1 MENIKVFNDSE
12 FGQVRM
18 VKIDGKP
25 YAIGIDVAKILDYA
39 RPNEAISAHCP
50 GTVSYRIGVQTGIKV
65 DGSPAIQIIETKA
78 IPEGD
83 IYRLIIKAA
92 DQSRNP
98 EIRAKAERF
107 ERWIFDEVIPS
118 IHKTGFYGKPE
129 SAAAITAEARLIK
142 EKTQAARAIFDTATQ
157 LKEIVP
163 KEYLMQLVDTG
174 TNLITGQA
182 LQRNRIGE
190 ETNQGFLKGVYFLV
204 DKLRYLEEQGI
215 PVNKEWILSET
226 EKFYDG
232 NERNPSTY
240 AIIHYTAENYEMLKQ
255 KRLLM

>member
-1 MENIKVFNDSE
+1 MDNMQIFNNSE

-25 YAIGIDVAKILDYA
+25 YAIGIDVAKVLDYA
-39 RPNEAISAHCP
+39 RPNEAVSAHCR
-50 GTVSYRIGVQTGIKV
+50 GTVNYRIIDSLGREQ
-65 DGSPAIQIIETKA
+65 ETKA
-78 IPEGD
+78 VPEGD

-98 EIRAKAERF
+98 EIKAKAEGF

-118 IHKTGFYGKPE
+118 IRKTGSYGKPK
-129 SAAAITAEARLIK
+129 SAADITAEARLLK
-142 EKTQAARAIFDTATQ
+142 ERTQAAKAIFNTATE
-157 LKEIVP
+157 LKGIVP
-163 KEYLMQLVDTG
+163 REYVMQLVDTG
-174 TNLITGQA
+174 TGLITGRAPAQ
-182 LQRNRIGE
+182 NRISEGNNPE
-190 ETNQGFLKGVYFLV
+190 FFKGVYFLI

-215 PVNKEWILSET
+215 PVNREWILNET
-226 EKFYDG
+226 EKFYGG
-232 NERNPSTY
+232 NERNPDTY